1 MGDSIEQYRAA
12 VGSHFVFLKSL
23 EYKKC
28 FKSKFWCTMV
38 LLFYMEAI
46 YLPVLKAAVHRYNV
60 MQMNRLW
67 LTQIYLYRFYI
78 PDLIRLA
85 NDVEENPEPTVS
97 NVDSKKTVHGLKR
110 KLDSEIQSGV
120 VKKSKDT
127 ETNNFVSTVKNTQF
141 IPSNVLAN
149 ENSQSNVNTFLF
161 VPCIAKEQSECCWLL
176 NLPSVV
182 NPVNVSLIPQQL
194 GKPSKLYKTIGDGN
208 CLFRAISFSISGRQV
223 YDQIVRNKIVEHMIA
238 IESPLRPHMN
248 SSLDNYLG
256 RSGMIKQNVWGTDI
270 EILTASSLLQT
281 DIYVYT
287 KVGSGYKWQKF
298 SRSMLGE
305 HVPQNKGAL
314 YLQNTAGVH
323 YDVVVQVSSYVAADI
338 SYTCENSTNKSA
350 INSNE
355 DKQKY
360 TSSCYTSANCKRFK
374 KSLDKTENI
383 NSDEIDVSSTNHPY
397 SEQNHYSETLG
408 GACLAS
414 RKQNDKQNI
423 NTKRLDEKPSKI
435 AKNVNHRPKCDSSQH
450 KDFNCKNPTQQLYS
464 FLFMPCIAEE
474 LSVCCSLLNLPS
486 VVNPVNV
493 CQIPQQL
500 GKPSKLYKT
509 KGDGNCLFRAISYSI

>member
-1 MGDSIEQYRAA
+1 
-12 VGSHFVFLKSL
+12 
-23 EYKKC
+23 
-28 FKSKFWCTMV
+28 MV

-46 YLPVLKAAVHRYNV
+46 YLPVLKAAVHRCNV

-67 LTQIYLYRFYI
+67 LTQIYLYQFYI

-85 NDVEENPEPTVS
+85 NDVEENPGPTVS

-120 VKKSKDT
+120 AKKSKDT

-161 VPCIAKEQSECCWLL
+161 VPCNAKEQSECCWLL

-182 NPVNVSLIPQQL
+182 NPVIVSPIPQQL

-223 YDQIVRNKIVEHMIA
+223 YHQIVRNKIVEHMIV
-238 IESPLRPHMN
+238 IESAMRPRMN

-256 RSGMIKQNVWGTDI
+256 RSGMIKQNVFGTDI
-270 EILTASSLLQT
+270 EILKASSLLQT

-323 YDVVVQVSSYVAADI
+323 YDVVVQVCSYEAADI
-338 SYTCENSTNKSA
+338 S
-350 INSNE
+350 
-355 DKQKY
+355 
-360 TSSCYTSANCKRFK
+360 
-374 KSLDKTENI
+374 
-383 NSDEIDVSSTNHPY
+383 
-397 SEQNHYSETLG
+397 
-408 GACLAS
+408 
-414 RKQNDKQNI
+414 
-423 NTKRLDEKPSKI
+423 
-435 AKNVNHRPKCDSSQH
+435 
-450 KDFNCKNPTQQLYS
+450 
-464 FLFMPCIAEE
+464 
-474 LSVCCSLLNLPS
+474 
-486 VVNPVNV
+486 
-493 CQIPQQL
+493 
-500 GKPSKLYKT
+500 
-509 KGDGNCLFRAISYSI
+509 